1 MAHVLLIPL
10 TALRCRQA
18 EPWRRPIQS
27 FRTRLCLNATN
38 LLYFTRYFGDDQQ
51 IQRHWEAV
59 LKIYQA
65 QMWFMQVVVQS
76 GPVLACILF
85 CSFKTFPF
93 KASSCSLP
101 TARWLHAAALSQW
114 HLPGPG
120 VLSGRAAGRA
130 GGLPAGRHRV
140 RHGANPST
148 CARHGLWFQRS
159 FWWRDREA
167 RVSHQFVS
175 LICSKILIAVQ
186 QNQQVFF

>member
-1 MAHVLLIPL
+1 MCVTAVLRLSSFLPSHCSLPLVSGCAALMAHVLLIPL

-101 TARWLHAAALSQW
+101 TAR
-114 HLPGPG
+114 
-120 VLSGRAAGRA
+120 
-130 GGLPAGRHRV
+130 
-140 RHGANPST
+140 
-148 CARHGLWFQRS
+148 
-159 FWWRDREA
+159 
-167 RVSHQFVS
+167 
-175 LICSKILIAVQ
+175 
-186 QNQQVFF
+186 